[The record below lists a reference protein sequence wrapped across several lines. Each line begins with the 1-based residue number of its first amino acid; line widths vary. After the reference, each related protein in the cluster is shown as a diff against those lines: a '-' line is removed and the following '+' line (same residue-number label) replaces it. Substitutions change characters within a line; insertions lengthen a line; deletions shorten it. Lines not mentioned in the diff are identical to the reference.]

1 MKTSLRKDA
10 QWKMKPFL
18 SSFNN
23 FTPTDSLNCSGF
35 VSERRSSK
43 VLTSLY
49 CLPYDHS
56 FRTLEHFHI
65 SSHFLSL
72 TLQIKQN
79 RP

>member
-1 MKTSLRKDA
+1 MKTGLRKDT

-23 FTPTDSLNCSGF
+23 FAPTDSLNCSGF

-49 CLPYDHS
+49 CLPYDHG

-65 SSHFLSL
+65 SCLIFSL
-72 TLQIKQN
+72 
-79 RP
+79 